1 VEKGR
6 NENQQHQ
13 QQQQEQQIRMTTTTT
28 TNVFIHFCPSHY
40 NTLRA
45 SPCRLNNLKDNNC
58 NNFFPELPFKRIY
71 VFIAAYKFLKPGLK
85 QIDYSIQDL

>member
-6 NENQQHQ
+6 HENQLQQ
-13 QQQQEQQIRMTTTTT
+13 QQQQEQQIRMTTTTTTTTTT

-40 NTLRA
+40 NTLLA

-58 NNFFPELPFKRIY
+58 NNFFPELPFKRLY

-85 QIDYSIQDL
+85 